1 VKPWKASAPVILSPV
16 EAEQLRD
23 RLVMVIAQAMTPA
36 RP

>member
-1 VKPWKASAPVILSPV
+1 MQGECARHPFPV

-23 RLVMVIAQAMTPA
+23 RLVLVIAQAMTPA